1 MRHSHAPRNPIY
13 ISRMPVRCEGHC
25 TRRLQAVVVLVIL
38 FAVGCAGTSVRMIN
52 NTGRNQRY
60 SVEKGIASWYG
71 KDHAGRLTANGET
84 FNPRRLTAAHKTL
97 PFDTIVRVTN
107 LKNNR
112 QVVVRIN
119 DRGPYVERRIID
131 LSRRAAKKVDMLE
144 DGIVPARVEILKY
157 PEPRKRR
164 R

>member
-1 MRHSHAPRNPIY
+1 MRRSHPSRNLIR
-13 ISRMPVRCEGHC
+13 ISRTPVCCEDYC

-38 FAVGCAGTSVRMIN
+38 LAAGCASTSVRMIN
-52 NTGRNQRY
+52 NTRRNQRY
-60 SVEKGIASWYG
+60 PVEKGIASWYG
-71 KDHAGRLTANGET
+71 KDHAGRLTANGER
-84 FNPRRLTAAHKTL
+84 FKPRRMTAAHKTL

-131 LSRRAAKKVDMLE
+131 LSQRAAKKLDMLE
-144 DGIVPARVEILKY
+144 DGVVPARVEVLKY